1 MAKKLRSE
9 DLVLNVI
16 VNGDQGRAEMQKLE
30 RQIADLGTAN
40 ERLEQK
46 QRKLEAAGKSGSR
59 AWQENKA
66 AIAANND
73 AIRLAQDRLEQ
84 LRKGLDLTNMS
95 LRDLQREQGRL
106 MQLMRNATPGTENFA
121 KYSAQLEKV
130 KARIAELNGKAK
142 STGLSLGKLADGLN
156 RYVGVITAGFA
167 TFALLVTGARAAGN
181 AYAQLDDKVADVM
194 KTTGLAREVVY
205 DMNESLSKVDTRTA
219 QLELLGLA
227 QQAGK
232 LGISAR
238 RDVEDFV
245 LAADKIGVALG
256 EDLGDKDEA
265 IRQIGKIVDLFKVK
279 EKFGMGDGMLK
290 VGSVINA
297 LGAASTANE
306 GYIVDFTKRLGGIA
320 VPAKM
325 SVTQVAGL
333 GATLDAL
340 GQTSEASSTAV
351 GQVLTGMFRKTS
363 EYAKVAGMDVKAFK
377 KLMTE
382 DINEA
387 FIKVLEGMQGGG
399 LDRVVAMLGDLG
411 ENGARVTTALGTLAS
426 NTQKLREQ
434 QALAN
439 DEFAKGTSVLNE
451 YETKNNSAQA
461 QLEKAQKSFQKR
473 LVELGESLQPLMTYT
488 TTGFAT
494 AVKALTGVVKVF
506 KEYKDIIVSAAIAVG
521 AYVVVAKA
529 YALWTTRATTGTLL
543 HTAALKARII
553 WEKATVAAMQLH
565 LAMSALLTGSLKTA
579 RVAMLAFAKA
589 TLLSPAGIIVALTA
603 IIYAVTKLGKSYDAA
618 ARSAKDMSDVTV
630 KAGDSYMSEK
640 VKLEQLLKIASD
652 KTASDQARK
661 KAIKELQAAIPNG
674 IDLINEE
681 TIATGK
687 AKKAVDDYCDSLML
701 QAKLEAA
708 KEKLI
713 EIEKERLKA
722 LENGERTNVSSWQ
735 FIKAIF
741 TTNTLSDYVEENKR
755 EFDEMYDHRQSRMSA
770 YIEDLYRELA
780 AQKETKNILG
790 DGGNPTTDDTDGDDD
805 KAEDWSLDSDEAF
818 IGKKIALKRKL
829 WQGEIATEAEYNR
842 QLLALEIETL
852 QARLD
857 ANIESGEERQ
867 KLQMELLDRQYQQA
881 KAGQSRLQM
890 LLDIAGEGNNAAD
903 KENAAYEKR
912 LRDLELFGKQREDLT
927 KEELAAL
934 VVLERQHM
942 EKLSAIYVDELSKEI
957 SGQQKAIQRKAT
969 NLKLA
974 HQEEMSSATTFEQ
987 KKAVL
992 LQWYSREELKSIRTT
1007 KEAEKAL
1014 RKHYATVE
1022 KAAIQEDLEQM
1033 LSTYQNIVDEVGK
1046 TGLLE
1051 NGVKATEKDVEKL
1064 LAIIDELK
1072 KQLATIGESDNNSKD
1087 DNPEESEEDRI
1098 KREKRETD
1106 VLGMSLE
1113 KWEKLHENLRA
1124 GKIELEEMLQLANAL
1139 GNAFSE
1145 VSRLMTAMEQRD
1157 LKAFTRSQEKRKKA
1171 IENRVKAGQLSEEQA
1186 AAATQKIDEETDA
1199 RTEELQN
1206 KQAKREKALSAFN
1219 IIVNTAAAVAKTLA
1233 IMGPILGPVLAGVI
1247 AAMGA
1252 VQLATVL
1259 ATPLPGAE
1267 VGGMLVE
1274 RQQDGKRYRAGYDP
1288 DRRGPVDKPTV
1299 LVGENGTE
1307 YVVPAEGYE
1316 NPTIR
1321 PVLDIMERARRSGT
1335 IREINLPAALAAS
1348 GVLPG
1353 RAIGGYVQSSDSGTT
1368 SATAPVSSANAIDAE
1383 LLRSTKAAVDKLN
1396 ARLDSPILAQVAMA
1410 GDKGLARQLERYNK
1424 TVNAS
1429 RL

>member
-1 MAKKLRSE
+1 M
-9 DLVLNVI
+9 LNVI

-30 RQIADLGTAN
+30 RQITDLGTAN

-46 QRKLEAAGKSGSR
+46 QRKLEAAGKYGSQ
-59 AWQENKA
+59 AWLKNKA
-66 AIAANND
+66 AIDSNNAAIQM
-73 AIRLAQDRLEQ
+73 ARDRLEQ

-95 LRDLQREQGRL
+95 IRDLQREQGRL
-106 MQLMRNATPGTENFA
+106 QQLLRNATPGTENFA
-121 KYSAQLEKV
+121 KYSAQLKQV
-130 KARIAELNGKAK
+130 NTRLLELNGKAK
-142 STGLSLGKLADGLN
+142 STGLSLCKVADGLN
-156 RYVGVITAGFA
+156 RYIGIVTAGFA
-167 TFALLVTGARAAGN
+167 TFAMFVSGARAAGN

-205 DMNESLSKVDTRTA
+205 DMNESLLKVDTRTA

-256 EDLGDKDEA
+256 EDFGDKDEA

-279 EKFGMGDGMLK
+279 EEFGMGDGMLK

-297 LGAASTANE
+297 SGAASTANE

-439 DEFAKGTSVLNE
+439 DEFVKGTSVLNE

-461 QLEKAQKSFQKR
+461 VLEKAQKSFQKR
-473 LVELGESLQPLMTYT
+473 LVELGKSLQPLMTYT

-494 AVKALTGVVKVF
+494 VVKVF

-579 RVAMLAFAKA
+579 RIAMLAFAKA
-589 TLLSPAGIIVALTA
+589 TLLSPAGIIVTLTA

-652 KTASDQARK
+652 KAASDQARK

-735 FIKAIF
+735 FIKAVF

-755 EFDEMYDHRQSRMSA
+755 EFDERYDHRQSRMSA

-780 AQKETKNILG
+780 DQEETKNILG
-790 DGGNPTTDDTDGDDD
+790 NGNNPTTNDTDGGDD
-805 KAEDWSLDSDEAF
+805 KAKDWSLDNDEAF
-818 IGKKIALKRKL
+818 MGKKIVLKRKL

-842 QLLALEIETL
+842 RLFVLEIQTLEKRIAANKEKGTDLAKLEEQLLDKHYQQHKA
-852 QARLD
+852 AR
-857 ANIESGEERQ
+857 EREQ
-867 KLQMELLDRQYQQA
+867 KLR
-881 KAGQSRLQM
+881 
-890 LLDIAGEGNNAAD
+890 DIASQGDSAED
-903 KENAAYEKR
+903 KENDAYEKQ
-912 LRDLELFGKQREDLT
+912 LRDLGFFGRELDAMTADEQ
-927 KEELAAL
+927 AAYL
-934 VVLERQHM
+934 QLKRTHY
-942 EKLSAIYVDELSKEI
+942 EKLSALYIDPLSKELA
-957 SGQQKAIQRKAT
+957 SQQKAIQRKAT
-969 NLKLA
+969 ALRQEHNDELA
-974 HQEEMSSATTFEQ
+974 AATTFEQ
-987 KKAVL
+987 KKAL
-992 LQWYSREELKSIRTT
+992 FKKWYSDEELRRVKTD
-1007 KEAEKAL
+1007 KQLKKQYAAE
-1014 RKHYATVE
+1014 E
-1022 KAAIQEDLEQM
+1022 QAAMKTDLEKM
-1033 LSTYQNIVDEVGK
+1033 LSTYQAIADEVGE
-1046 TGLLE
+1046 TGLLA
-1051 NGVKATEKDVEKL
+1051 NGVAATEEDKERL
-1064 LAIIDELK
+1064 QAIIDDLK
-1072 KQLATIGESDNNSKD
+1072 KQLAELGATPPPTLGGEDKD
-1087 DNPEESEEDRI
+1087 TKRRDVDILGMTRDQWDEMFKNLQEAEDR
-1098 KREKRETD
+1098 
-1106 VLGMSLE
+1106 
-1113 KWEKLHENLRA
+1113 A
-1124 GKIELEEMLQLANAL
+1124 GAI
-1139 GNAFSE
+1139 GGAFSE
-1145 VSRLMTAMEQRD
+1145 AFGSVNRLMTAMEEQD
-1157 LKAFTRSQEKRKKA
+1157 LKNFEKPQNKKKKQSERQLKAGTISQERYN
-1171 IENRVKAGQLSEEQA
+1171 ESVQRLDEQ
-1186 AAATQKIDEETDA
+1186 TDA
-1199 RTEELQN
+1199 RREEMER
-1206 KQAKREKALSAFN
+1206 KQAKREKIQAVFN
-1219 IIVNTAAAVAKTLA
+1219 SLINTAVAVTASLPNIPLA
-1233 IMGPILGPVLAGVI
+1233 VTVGVL
-1247 AAMGA
+1247 GA
-1252 VQLATVL
+1252 VETAAIL

-1267 VGGMLVE
+1267 KGGLIGVE
-1274 RQQDGKRYRAGYDP
+1274 REQDGKHFNAEFSPRKRGYVH
-1288 DRRGPVDKPTV
+1288 RPTV
-1299 LVGENGTE
+1299 IQTTGGQPVLTGEAGTE
-1307 YVVPAEGYE
+1307 YVVPNDLLRVPEVAGMVNMIESVRLSGVF
-1316 NPTIR
+1316 R
-1321 PVLDIMERARRSGT
+1321 PV
-1335 IREINLPAALAAS
+1335 NLPATLAAS
-1348 GVLPG
+1348 GMTVTG
-1353 RAIGGYVQSSDSGTT
+1353 RASGGYVGRD
-1368 SATAPVSSANAIDAE
+1368 SSASAGTGNESVGGNPSVYDDS
-1383 LLRSTKAAVDKLN
+1383 LLREVKEVVGKL
-1396 ARLDSPILAQVAMA
+1396 S
-1410 GDKGLARQLERYNK
+1410 KQLEKPIPVAVSAYGRDGIFTIQK
-1424 TVNAS
+1424 KIEQQQRRAGIGGRVK
-1429 RL
+1429 

>member
-30 RQIADLGTAN
+30 RQITDLGTAN

-46 QRKLEAAGKSGSR
+46 QKKLEAAGKSGSR

-66 AIAANND
+66 AIAANNE
-73 AIRLAQDRLEQ
+73 AIKIAQDRLEQ
-84 LRKGLDLTNMS
+84 LRKGLDLTSMS

-106 MQLMRNATPGTENFA
+106 TQLMRNATPGTENFA
-121 KYSAQLEKV
+121 RYSAQLEKV
-130 KARIAELNGKAK
+130 KARITELNGKAK

-194 KTTGLAREVVY
+194 KTTGLAKEVVY
-205 DMNESLSKVDTRTA
+205 DMNESLSKVNTRTA
-219 QLELLGLA
+219 QLEMLGLA

-256 EDLGDKDEA
+256 EDLGDKEEA
-265 IRQIGKIVDLFKVK
+265 IRQIGKIVDLFQVK
-279 EKFGMGDGMLK
+279 EEFGMGDGMLK

-340 GQTSEASSTAV
+340 GQASEASSTAV
-351 GQVLTGMFRKTS
+351 GKVITGMFRKTS

-377 KLMTE
+377 QLMTE

-411 ENGARVTTALGTLAS
+411 EKGARVTTSLGTLAS
-426 NTQKLREQ
+426 NTQKLRKQ

-439 DEFAKGTSVLNE
+439 DEFVKGTSVLNE

-461 QLEKAQKSFQKR
+461 DLEKAQKSFQQR
-473 LVELGESLQPLMTYT
+473 LVELGKSLQPLMAYT

-494 AVKALTGVVKVF
+494 VVKALTGVVKVF

-529 YALWTTRATTGTLL
+529 YTLWTTRATTGTLL

-579 RVAMLAFAKA
+579 RIAMLAFAKA
-589 TLLSPAGIIVALTA
+589 TLLSPAGIIIALTA

-630 KAGDSYMSEK
+630 KAGDSYMNEK

-674 IDLINEE
+674 IKLINEE

-735 FIKAIF
+735 FVKAIF
-741 TTNTLSDYVEENKR
+741 TSNTLSDYVEENKR

-780 AQKETKNILG
+780 AQKDTKNILG
-790 DGGNPTTDDTDGDDD
+790 GDDNSNADDTDGGDD
-805 KAEDWSLDSDEAF
+805 KAKDWALDNDEAF
-818 IGKKIALKRKL
+818 MGKKIALKREL

-842 QLLALEIETL
+842 LLLALEIEAL

-857 ANIESGEERQ
+857 ANIESGEKRQ

-881 KAGQSRLQM
+881 KNEKTRLQM
-890 LLDIAGEGNNAAD
+890 LLEVSNEGKSNVD
-903 KENAAYEKR
+903 KENVAYEKR
-912 LRDLELFGKQREDLT
+912 LRDLELFGKRREDLT
-927 KEELAAL
+927 REELAAL
-934 VVLERQHM
+934 VVLERQHT
-942 EKLSAIYVDELSKEI
+942 EKLSALYVDELSKEI

-969 NLKLA
+969 ALKQSHNDELA
-974 HQEEMSSATTFEQ
+974 TAKTFEQ
-987 KKAVL
+987 KKAL
-992 LQWYSREELKSIRTT
+992 LGKWFSAEELRRVKTD
-1007 KEAEKAL
+1007 KEADRLLKAQ
-1014 RKHYATVE
+1014 YAAE
-1022 KAAIQEDLEQM
+1022 EQAAMKEDLEQM
-1033 LSTYQNIVDEVGK
+1033 LTIYQSVVKEVGE
-1046 TGLLE
+1046 TGFISE
-1051 NGVKATEKDVEKL
+1051 GVKATEDDIGKL
-1064 LAIIDELK
+1064 LEIIAELEK
-1072 KQLATIGESDNNSKD
+1072 KLAKYGGTPETTI
-1087 DNPEESEEDRI
+1087 SETDREA
-1098 KREKRETD
+1098 KFD
-1106 VLGMSLE
+1106 VLGMSSK
-1113 KWEKLHENLRA
+1113 KWEELFDNIQA
-1124 GKIELEEMLQLANAL
+1124 GNFGLEETLQIVQAI
-1139 GNAFSE
+1139 GNAFGE
-1145 VSRLMTAMEQRD
+1145 VSKLMTAMEQRD
-1157 LKAFTRSQEKRKKA
+1157 LKAFTRSQDKRKKA
-1171 IENRVKAGQLSEEQA
+1171 IENRVKAGQMSEEQA
-1186 AAATQKIDEETDA
+1186 ASATQKIDEETDA
-1199 RTEELQN
+1199 RKEELEI
-1206 KQAKREKALSAFN
+1206 KQAKRQKQLAIFDAITS
-1219 IIVNTAAAVAKTLA
+1219 TAVAVVSALGSKPWGPWNIALA
-1233 IMGPILGPVLAGVI
+1233 ALVGSL
-1247 AAMGA
+1247 GA
-1252 VQLATVL
+1252 VQIATIL

-1267 VGGMLVE
+1267 AGGMFVE

-1321 PVLDIMERARRSGT
+1321 PVLDIMERARRAGT

-1348 GVLPG
+1348 GVIPG
-1353 RAIGGYVQSSDSGTT
+1353 RASGGYVQSSGSGTP
-1368 SATAPVSSANAIDAE
+1368 SASAPASSANAIDTE

-1410 GDKGLARQLERYNK
+1410 GDKGLARQFERYNK

-1429 RL
+1429 QL

>member
-30 RQIADLGTAN
+30 RQITDLGTAN

-46 QRKLEAAGKSGSR
+46 QRKLEAAGKSGSQ
-59 AWQENKA
+59 AWLKNKA
-66 AIAANND
+66 AIDSNNAAIQM
-73 AIRLAQDRLEQ
+73 ARDRLEQ

-95 LRDLQREQGRL
+95 IRDLQREQGRL
-106 MQLMRNATPGTENFA
+106 LQLLRNATPGTENFA
-121 KYSAQLEKV
+121 KYSAQLKQV
-130 KARIAELNGKAK
+130 NTRLLELNGKAK
-142 STGLSLGKLADGLN
+142 STGLSLCKVADGLN
-156 RYVGVITAGFA
+156 RYIGIVTAGFA
-167 TFALLVTGARAAGN
+167 TFAMFVSGARAAGN

-256 EDLGDKDEA
+256 EDLGDKDEV

-279 EKFGMGDGMLK
+279 EEFGMGDGMLK

-297 LGAASTANE
+297 SGAASTANE

-439 DEFAKGTSVLNE
+439 DEFVKGTSVLNE

-461 QLEKAQKSFQKR
+461 VLEKAQKSFQKR
-473 LVELGESLQPLMTYT
+473 LVELGKSLQPLMTYT

-494 AVKALTGVVKVF
+494 VVKVF

-579 RVAMLAFAKA
+579 RIAMLAFAKA
-589 TLLSPAGIIVALTA
+589 TLLSPAGIIVTLTA

-652 KTASDQARK
+652 KAASDQARK

-735 FIKAIF
+735 FIKAVF

-755 EFDEMYDHRQSRMSA
+755 EFDERYDHRQSRMSA

-780 AQKETKNILG
+780 DQEETKNILG
-790 DGGNPTTDDTDGDDD
+790 NGNNPTTNDTDGGDD
-805 KAEDWSLDSDEAF
+805 KAKDWSLDNDEAF
-818 IGKKIALKRKL
+818 MGKKIVLKRKL

-842 QLLALEIETL
+842 RLFVLEIQTLEKRIAANKEKGTDLAKLEEQLLDKHYQQHKA
-852 QARLD
+852 AR
-857 ANIESGEERQ
+857 EREQ
-867 KLQMELLDRQYQQA
+867 KLR
-881 KAGQSRLQM
+881 
-890 LLDIAGEGNNAAD
+890 DIASQGDSAED
-903 KENAAYEKR
+903 KENDAYEKQ
-912 LRDLELFGKQREDLT
+912 LRDLGFFGRELDAMTADEQ
-927 KEELAAL
+927 AAYL
-934 VVLERQHM
+934 QLKRTHY
-942 EKLSAIYVDELSKEI
+942 EKLSALYIDPLSKELA
-957 SGQQKAIQRKAT
+957 SQQKAIQRKAT
-969 NLKLA
+969 ALKQSHNDELA
-974 HQEEMSSATTFEQ
+974 AATTFEQ
-987 KKAVL
+987 KKAL
-992 LQWYSREELKSIRTT
+992 LAQWYS
-1007 KEAEKAL
+1007 AEKLRRIVTDKQAEQAL
-1014 RKHYATVE
+1014 QKHYAAE
-1022 KAAIQEDLEQM
+1022 EQAAMKEDLEQM
-1033 LSTYQNIVDEVGK
+1033 LTIYQSVVKEVGE
-1046 TGLLE
+1046 TGFISE
-1051 NGVKATEKDVEKL
+1051 GVKATEEDIGKL
-1064 LAIIDELK
+1064 LDIIAELEAKLAEYKKKNPKNSENETSDET
-1072 KQLATIGESDNNSKD
+1072 ATDLSSWRHVDI
-1087 DNPEESEEDRI
+1087 
-1098 KREKRETD
+1098 
-1106 VLGMSLE
+1106 LGMSGNDWKELFE
-1113 KWEKLHENLRA
+1113 HIKA
-1124 GKIELEEMLQLANAL
+1124 GNIGLDETYQIVTAL
-1139 GNAFSE
+1139 GNAFGE
-1145 VSRLMTAMEQRD
+1145 VSKLMAAMEQRD

-1186 AAATQKIDEETDA
+1186 AAATQKIDEETEA

-1206 KQAKREKALSAFN
+1206 KQAKREKALGAFN
-1219 IIVNTAAAVAKTLA
+1219 ITISTAVAVAKALEA
-1233 IMGPILGPVLAGVI
+1233 GAFIGPILAGVI

-1252 VQLATVL
+1252 VQLATLL

-1267 VGGMLVE
+1267 KGGLLIE

-1288 DRRGPVDKPTV
+1288 DRRGPVDRPTV

-1335 IREINLPAALAAS
+1335 IREINLPAALAAA
-1348 GVLPG
+1348 GAIPG
-1353 RAIGGYVQSSDSGTT
+1353 RAAGGYMGDNPLGAAMIAGGQVPT
-1368 SATAPVSSANAIDAE
+1368 SSAAYDAG
-1383 LLRSTKAAVDKLN
+1383 LLRELCDTVGKLSRQLDK
-1396 ARLDSPILAQVAMA
+1396 PILAQVAMA

>member
-30 RQIADLGTAN
+30 RQITDLGTAN

-46 QRKLEAAGKSGSR
+46 QRKLEAAGKYGSQ
-59 AWQENKA
+59 AWLKNKA
-66 AIAANND
+66 AIDSNNAAIQM
-73 AIRLAQDRLEQ
+73 ARDRLEQ

-95 LRDLQREQGRL
+95 IRDLQREQGRL
-106 MQLMRNATPGTENFA
+106 QQLLRNATPGTENFA
-121 KYSAQLEKV
+121 KYSAQLKQV
-130 KARIAELNGKAK
+130 NTRLLELNGKAK
-142 STGLSLGKLADGLN
+142 STGLSLCKVADGLN
-156 RYVGVITAGFA
+156 RYIGIVTAGFA
-167 TFALLVTGARAAGN
+167 TFAMFVSGARAAGN

-279 EKFGMGDGMLK
+279 EEFGMGDGMLK

-363 EYAKVAGMDVKAFK
+363 EYAKVAGMDAKAFK

-382 DINEA
+382 NINEA

-426 NTQKLREQ
+426 NTQMLREQ

-439 DEFAKGTSVLNE
+439 DEFVKGTSVLNE

-494 AVKALTGVVKVF
+494 VVKALTGVVKVF

-521 AYVVVAKA
+521 TYIVVAKA

-579 RVAMLAFAKA
+579 RIAMLAFAKA

-652 KTASDQARK
+652 KAASDQARK

-713 EIEKERLKA
+713 EIEKERLEA
-722 LENGERTNVSSWQ
+722 VENGERTNVSTWQ

-755 EFDEMYDHRQSRMSA
+755 EFDEMYDHRKSRMSA
-770 YIEDLYRELA
+770 YIEDLHRELA
-780 AQKETKNILG
+780 AQEETKNILG
-790 DGGNPTTDDTDGDDD
+790 NDNNPTTDDTDGGDD
-805 KAEDWSLDSDEAF
+805 KAKDWSLDSDEAF

-842 QLLALEIETL
+842 QLLALEIEAL

-867 KLQMELLDRQYQQA
+867 KLRMELLDRQYQQA
-881 KAGQSRLQM
+881 KAGQSWLQK
-890 LLDIAGEGNNAAD
+890 LLDVAGEGNNAAD

-969 NLKLA
+969 TLKQSHNDELA
-974 HQEEMSSATTFEQ
+974 AATTFEQ
-987 KKAVL
+987 KKAL
-992 LQWYSREELKSIRTT
+992 LAQWFS
-1007 KEAEKAL
+1007 AEKLRRIVTDKQAEQAL
-1014 RKHYATVE
+1014 QKYYAAE
-1022 KAAIQEDLEQM
+1022 EQAAMKEDLEQM
-1033 LSTYQNIVDEVGK
+1033 LAIYQSVVKEFSE
-1046 TGLLE
+1046 TGFISE
-1051 NGVKATEKDVEKL
+1051 GVKATEEDIGKL
-1064 LAIIDELK
+1064 LDIIAELEAKLAEYGKKNQKNSENETSDET
-1072 KQLATIGESDNNSKD
+1072 ATDLSNWRHVDI
-1087 DNPEESEEDRI
+1087 
-1098 KREKRETD
+1098 
-1106 VLGMSLE
+1106 LGMSGND
-1113 KWEKLHENLRA
+1113 WE
-1124 GKIELEEMLQLANAL
+1124 ELFEHIKNGNIGLDETYQIVTAL
-1139 GNAFSE
+1139 GNAFGE
-1145 VSRLMTAMEQRD
+1145 VSKLMAAMEQRD

-1186 AAATQKIDEETDA
+1186 ASATQKIDEETEA

-1206 KQAKREKALSAFN
+1206 KQAKREKALGAFN
-1219 IIVNTAAAVAKTLA
+1219 ITISTAVAVAKALEL
-1233 IMGPILGPVLAGVI
+1233 GPILGPILAGVV
-1247 AAMGA
+1247 AALGA

-1288 DRRGPVDKPTV
+1288 DRRGPVDRPTV
-1299 LVGENGTE
+1299 LVGKNGTE

-1348 GVLPG
+1348 GAIPG
-1353 RAIGGYVQSSDSGTT
+1353 RAAGGYTGDNPLGAVMIAGGQVPT
-1368 SATAPVSSANAIDAE
+1368 SSAAYDAG
-1383 LLRSTKAAVDKLN
+1383 LLRELCDTVGKLSRQLDK
-1396 ARLDSPILAQVAMA
+1396 PILAQVAMA